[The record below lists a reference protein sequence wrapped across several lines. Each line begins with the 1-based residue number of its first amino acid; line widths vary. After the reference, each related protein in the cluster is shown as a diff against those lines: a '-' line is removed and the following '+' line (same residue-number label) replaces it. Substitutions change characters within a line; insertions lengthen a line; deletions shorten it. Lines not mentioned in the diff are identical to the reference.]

1 MLTGPDVRPDV
12 IVDYF
17 RNVPVGPNDALL
29 FYYSG
34 HGATFEGQG
43 HVLTTSHGN
52 LLRDTLRTALTER
65 RPRLSVLLTDCCAS
79 LVKPRPQ
86 PPAGARA
93 PQPRVSPMMRCLLLQ
108 HRGIVDLTSSSFG
121 EISWGRQGTGGIFT
135 HALTQAMGAWD
146 IPQFDTDKDGFLTWT
161 ELFDQVRRDTQTAF
175 REFKRQSAQ
184 SGPGGG
190 GPGPARQFAEATR
203 PGASGIRPGRSHGQ
217 GLEGGI
223 PRAEYRHL
231 LPPRPGWQR
240 GRAQLTRDPDPGSG
254 AAQLRLEPGDTIY
267 NLDALP
273 IRHAV
278 DVMNHHGRTDVSF
291 INVRTNRPQAGVMIL
306 PPFTPLPADVPP
318 ENYAPNLGIHYQ
330 LIPRSDGTFGARLSR
345 TAFGNTPAAAIQLE
359 LGDMIIRIDG
369 QPIRK
374 PEDVLNHID
383 QTTIEFV
390 NIRTG
395 GVETRV
401 VQLPGQVA
409 R

>member
-1 MLTGPDVRPDV
+1 MDRGLRDSLQRQLDQVPQAFALGDPMGKVSKEEYHAPN
-12 IVDYF
+12 IGIYF
-17 RNVPVGPNDALL
+17 RLVPVGSA
-29 FYYSG
+29 
-34 HGATFEGQG
+34 
-43 HVLTTSHGN
+43 
-52 LLRDTLRTALTER
+52 
-65 RPRLSVLLTDCCAS
+65 
-79 LVKPRPQ
+79 
-86 PPAGARA
+86 AG
-93 PQPRVSPMMRCLLLQ
+93 
-108 HRGIVDLTSSSFG
+108 
-121 EISWGRQGTGGIFT
+121 
-135 HALTQAMGAWD
+135 
-146 IPQFDTDKDGFLTWT
+146 
-161 ELFDQVRRDTQTAF
+161 
-175 REFKRQSAQ
+175 
-184 SGPGGG
+184 
-190 GPGPARQFAEATR
+190 
-203 PGASGIRPGRSHGQ
+203 
-217 GLEGGI
+217 
-223 PRAEYRHL
+223 
-231 LPPRPGWQR
+231 
-240 GRAQLTRDPDPGSG
+240 AQLTRDPDPGSG

-291 INVRTNRPQAGVMIL
+291 INVRTNRPQAGVMML
-306 PPFTPLPADVPP
+306 PPYTPLPADVPP

-330 LIPRSDGTFGARLSR
+330 LIPRNDGTFGARLSR

-359 LGDMIIRIDG
+359 LGDMIIRLDG

>member
-1 MLTGPDVRPDV
+1 
-12 IVDYF
+12 
-17 RNVPVGPNDALL
+17 
-29 FYYSG
+29 
-34 HGATFEGQG
+34 
-43 HVLTTSHGN
+43 
-52 LLRDTLRTALTER
+52 
-65 RPRLSVLLTDCCAS
+65 
-79 LVKPRPQ
+79 
-86 PPAGARA
+86 
-93 PQPRVSPMMRCLLLQ
+93 MRCLLLQ

-146 IPQFDTDKDGFLTWT
+146 IAQFNTDKDGFLTWT

-175 REFKRQSAQ
+175 REFKRHLLNLDPAGVDRGLRDSLQRQLDQVPQAFALGDPMGKVSKEEYQRRISA
-184 SGPGGG
+184 STS
-190 GPGPARQFAEATR
+190 ASSRLATR
-203 PGASGIRPGRSHGQ
+203 PAPVNARSRPW
-217 GLEGGI
+217 L
-223 PRAEYRHL
+223 
-231 LPPRPGWQR
+231 
-240 GRAQLTRDPDPGSG
+240 G

-291 INVRTNRPQAGVMIL
+291 INVRTNRPQAGVMML

-318 ENYAPNLGIHYQ
+318 ENYCPNLGIHYQ

-359 LGDMIIRIDG
+359 LGDMIIRLDG